1 MSQFQRLVN
10 RCEIACC
17 LIDDQIADD
26 ARVGVGNAGVG
37 AVVGVGDSWRARAWR
52 AEWHPVAVGII
63 EKHGR
68 HQTRHY
74 LVGRTDQA
82 LPGEQ
87 VVVAAIYGAKSGW
100 EQRADRRAVEVG
112 QEPGR
117 DVLFSDFDL
126 LKNVEQVS

>member
-1 MSQFQRLVN
+1 MD
-10 RCEIACC
+10 RCEIAYC

-37 AVVGVGDSWRARAWR
+37 AVVGVGDSWRARAWGTER
-52 AEWHPVAVGII
+52 HGVAVGFVQ
-63 EKHGR
+63 KHGCQQAR
-68 HQTRHY
+68 HH

-82 LPGEQ
+82 LPGKQ

-112 QEPGR
+112 QEAGR
-117 DVLFSDFDL
+117 DVLFGDFDL
-126 LKNVEQVS
+126 LQNVEQVS